1 MSITSLGRIVLVCVA
16 ASVGLDANQAHP
28 LLGQAAAK
36 GALKLGTTLNTCV
49 SRGNLGM
56 DPVRPSALASD
67 RKRHDEGRR
76 IQIVGGLV
84 PSANISAQAGALN
97 PAVAAMAAAGGS
109 ARTGAAPEPDV
120 RIEPEQFII
129 EFPGQERP
137 RSRGDPCQLSSNVQ
151 RSAQ

>member
-36 GALKLGTTLNTCV
+36 GALKLATTLNSCV

-56 DPVRPSALASD
+56 DPVRSSALASD

-76 IQIVGGLV
+76 MRIVGGLV
-84 PSANISAQAGALN
+84 PSANIAAQAGALD
-97 PAVAAMAAAGGS
+97 PAVAAMAAVGS
-109 ARTGAAPEPDV
+109 AGTGAPAPDV
-120 RIEPEQFII
+120 RIEPADTTATPQA
-129 EFPGQERP
+129 G
-137 RSRGDPCQLSSNVQ
+137 GCH
-151 RSAQ
+151 